1 MSNPFQPANSPERV
15 EFSYKPQGP
24 VLDAYLRC
32 REQRALIMGPLGS
45 AKTNASSWKS
55 FKVMTGQRPGRDGVR
70 RTRICAVRNTY
81 SDLLSTTAKDW
92 LEMFGPLGRFVQGG
106 REPPC
111 HTLRFRLPPERAGAK
126 PTTVEAEMVFLA
138 MDREEHVKKLR
149 GMQLTA
155 GYLSEAKELPFG
167 VVEMLDLRVGR
178 YPRADGVEPTW
189 YGIFGDTNACDT
201 DHWYYRMA
209 EEMRPE
215 GWVFFRQ
222 PGGVVRDTP
231 DAPWRLNQD
240 AENLRNLPGA
250 WGDYYLKGVQGKED
264 TWVRVNLANEYG
276 FVADGKPV
284 YPNYVD
290 AVMCK
295 EFDLNKHL
303 GIWVGIDFGLT
314 PAAIIGQ
321 RTMDGQWRIRHE
333 LVTEDTGIHRF
344 ADELN
349 RFMRQH
355 YMGWTVLGIHG
366 DPAGGQRQAGDVDES
381 TCFQI
386 MKAKGIDCVPAPG
399 DNDIVL
405 RTETFAAPMRKL
417 TPTGQPGMLIHPD
430 CQVLRKACQ
439 GGYAY
444 KRVKVVGDERYRD
457 LPDKNKYSHPADAG
471 QYMLLGAGEGTL
483 VLQNPQSHRD
493 RDYEGFRKAMGY
505 E

>member
-1 MSNPFQPANSPERV
+1 MAFQPLTAPERV
-15 EFSYKPQGP
+15 EYSYKPQGET
-24 VLDAYLRC
+24 LDAYLRC
-32 REQRALIMGPLGS
+32 TDQRAFIMGPLGS
-45 AKTNASSWKS
+45 AKTNASCWKA
-55 FKVMTGQRPGRDGVR
+55 FKIMVNQAPGRDGVR
-70 RTRICAVRNTY
+70 RTRIAAVRNTY

-92 LEMFGPLGRFVQGG
+92 IEMFGPLGRFVQGG

-111 HTLRFRLPPERAGAK
+111 HTLRFKLPPARPGAK
-126 PTTVEAEMVFLA
+126 ATTVEAEMVFLA
-138 MDREEHVKKLR
+138 LDREEHVKKLR

-155 GYLSEAKELPFG
+155 GWLSETKELPFG

-209 EEMRPE
+209 EEMRPD
-215 GWVFFRQ
+215 GWKFFRQ
-222 PGGVVRDTP
+222 PGGVMRSTP
-231 DAPWRLNQD
+231 DSPWRLNPD

-250 WGDYYLKGVQGKED
+250 WGDYYVKGTQGKDD
-264 TWVRVNLANEYG
+264 TWILVNLANEYG

-290 AVMCK
+290 GLMCR
-295 EFDLNKHL
+295 EFELNQHL
-303 GIWVGIDFGLT
+303 GIYVGIDFGLT

-349 RFMRQH
+349 AFMQKN
-355 YMGWTVLGIHG
+355 YLGWTINGVYG

-386 MKAKGIDCVPAPG
+386 MAAKGIAAVAAPG
-399 DNDIVL
+399 NNDIVL
-405 RTETFAAPMRKL
+405 RTEAFAAPMRRL
-417 TPTGQPGMLIHPD
+417 VRTGEPGMLIHPD
-430 CQVLRKACQ
+430 CKVLRKGCQ

-444 KRVKVVGDERYRD
+444 KRVKVVGEERFRD
-457 LPDKNKYSHPADAG
+457 LPDKNKYSHPCDAG
-471 QYMLLGAGEGTL
+471 QYMVLGAGEGIS
-483 VLQNPQSHRD
+483 VLENPKTQANLGV
-493 RDYEGFRKAMGY
+493 EGFRRMMGY
-505 E
+505 A